1 MLEGLHITPEV
12 LRLIAEI
19 DEFKGRWRALKILA
33 PERLDALRRVA
44 TIASIGSS
52 TRIEGAKLS
61 DREVEMLLTG
71 VKSESFVSR
80 DEEEVAGYAEA
91 MEHVFAAWESI
102 PLTENYIKQLHQ
114 ILLQHSSKNER
125 HRGQYKT
132 LDNRV
137 QATDEDGQVLGIVFE
152 TASPF
157 DTPHLMEEVTV
168 ETQTALE
175 EDTLHPLIV
184 IGAFIVRFLAIH
196 PFQDGNGRL
205 SRILT
210 TLLLLRTGYA
220 YVPYSSL
227 ESIIEENKESY
238 YLALRRTQ
246 TTLNSDKPDWKP
258 WLIFFLR
265 ALHKQVERLGTK
277 MEREHLIAGALPPLS
292 GKIIELVRA
301 HGRIATG
308 EIETLTGESRS
319 TIKVRLGELV
329 KAGHLLRH
337 GKGRSTWYS
346 LGRGGHVSEGESR

>member
-1 MLEGLHITPEV
+1 MLEGLHITPEI

-19 DEFKGRWRALKILA
+19 DEFKGRWRALKNLA
-33 PERLDALRRVA
+33 PERLNALRRVA

-52 TRIEGAKLS
+52 TRIEGAKLT
-61 DREVEMLLTG
+61 DREVEELLG
-71 VKSESFVSR
+71 DVGGQSFASR
-80 DEEEVAGYAEA
+80 DEQEVAGYAEA
-91 MEHVFAAWESI
+91 MERVFAAWESI
-102 PLTENYIKQLHQ
+102 PLTENYVKQLHQ
-114 ILLQHSSKNER
+114 ILLQFSNKDER

-132 LDNRV
+132 LDNHV
-137 QATDEDGQVLGIVFE
+137 QATGENGQVIGIVFE

-157 DTPHLMEEVTV
+157 DTPRLMEDLTV
-168 ETQTALE
+168 ETKTELE
-175 EDTLHPLIV
+175 ENTLHPLIV

-210 TLLLLRTGYA
+210 TLLLLRAGYA

-227 ESIIEENKESY
+227 EAIVEENKERY

-246 TTLNSDKPDWKP
+246 STLNSDNPVWEP

-265 ALHKQVERLGTK
+265 TLHKQAERLERK
-277 MEREHLIAGALPPLS
+277 IEREHVIADAMPPLS
-292 GKIIELVRA
+292 EKIIELVRD

-308 EIETLTGESRS
+308 EIKKLTGESRS
-319 TIKVRLGELV
+319 TIKVRLAELV
-329 KAGHLLRH
+329 EAGHLLRH

-346 LGRGGHVSEGESR
+346 LGRGG